1 VSTRPALI
9 YTCAVDRQH
18 IIRSMDRSFMRRILL
33 LLLFIVPVAVL
44 TLLIIQAN
52 NRLFQVGKQ
61 IRYLEYQKSRL
72 EDERLSLMLEKEKLL
87 KPEVVVRK
95 AGERGL
101 APLTPAQV
109 KTLYVE

>member
-1 VSTRPALI
+1 MSTRPALI
-9 YTCAVDRQH
+9 YTCDVDRQY
-18 IIRSMDRSFMRRILL
+18 ITRPMDRSFLKRILL
-33 LLLFIVPVAVL
+33 LLLFIVPVVVL

-52 NRLFQVGKQ
+52 NRQFQVGKQ
-61 IRYLEYQKSRL
+61 IRYLDYQKSRL

-87 KPEVVVRK
+87 KPDEVVRK

-101 APLTPAQV
+101 APLAPTQV

>member
-9 YTCAVDRQH
+9 YTFDADRQN
-18 IIRSMDRSFMRRILL
+18 ITRPMDRTFIRRILL
-33 LLLFIVPVAVL
+33 FLLFIVPVVVL
-44 TLLIIQAN
+44 TLLIIQTN
-52 NRLFQVGKQ
+52 NRLYQVGKQ

-87 KPEVVVRK
+87 NPDEVVRK

-101 APLTPAQV
+101 VPLTPSRV